1 MLYLLDVE
9 IDYSR
14 LGEKRDQILQAEW
27 KLTQELYERGILL
40 GAWRKANA
48 RGVTEIWNC
57 ASHEEV
63 NNLIRSIP
71 LYPYLTRVEILP
83 LLAHPGFPQFAESQ
97 FKELEKE

>member
-14 LGEKRDQILQAEW
+14 LGEKRDQILQEEW

-48 RGVTEIWNC
+48 GGVIEIWNC
-57 ASHEEV
+57 SSHEEV
-63 NNLIRSIP
+63 SNLIKSVP
-71 LYPYLTRVEILP
+71 LYPYLTRVQLLP
-83 LLAHPGFPQFAESQ
+83 LLAHPGFLQFAISQ
-97 FKELEKE
+97 LEAEKL